1 MKKLA
6 ESTAPIRPNRSDWI
20 TDQGH
25 SIWCVNDPR
34 SVGAMLRGRGDGRE
48 KLYLQFCEIHRAQNP
63 RVTEDELHQMYSCSI
78 ARTESTNSLSI
89 FSLGRFLFRWI
100 LRRAHAF

>member
-1 MKKLA
+1 MKKSA
-6 ESTAPIRPNRSDWI
+6 ESTASTRMHRPDWI
-20 TDQGH
+20 AEQGH

-48 KLYLQFCEIHRAQNP
+48 KLYLQFCEFHRAQNP

-78 ARTESTNSLSI
+78 LRTESINSPSP

-100 LRRAHAF
+100 LRRTHAF